1 MKKETLQLANE
12 LDYQIRQMENALKIL
27 SSPELNENIIAECLY
42 ECRSLGD
49 DVRTELISMVKDLIE
64 SKINV
69 LIIEK
74 KTSLINYKNK

>member
-12 LDYQIRQMENALKIL
+12 LDYQIRQMGKALNIL
-27 SSPELNENIIAECLY
+27 SSPRINEDIITECLY
-42 ECRSLGD
+42 DCRSLGED
-49 DVRTELISMVKDLIE
+49 EYTEILSMVKDLIE

-74 KTSLINYKNK
+74 KDKVNKL